1 MHRLNLPNKITIIRI
16 FLIPLFLVF
25 LISSAKISPLFAAS
39 IFGVAAF
46 TDWLDGYLARTTK
59 QVTTLGKLLD
69 PIADKILVTAALIP
83 LVELDRISAWIAVV
97 IIGREFAV
105 SGLRTVAMSQGIVI
119 AASWWGKYKM
129 VFEII
134 AIMFLILNYKI
145 LFVNFLLLGTIAI
158 WVAMV
163 MSLVSGIDYFIKFWN
178 QFNIKLSQ

>member
-25 LISSAKISPLFAAS
+25 LISLTRISPLFAAS
-39 IFGVAAF
+39 VFGLAAF

-83 LVELDRISAWIAVV
+83 LVELDIISAWIAVV

-119 AASWWGKYKM
+119 AASGWGKYKM
-129 VFEII
+129 VFEMT

-145 LFVNFLLLGTIAI
+145 LFLDFLLLGTIAI
-158 WVAMV
+158 WIAMI
-163 MSLVSGIDYFIKFWN
+163 MSLISGIDYFVKFWN
-178 QFNIKLSQ
+178 QFNVKLSQ

>member
-25 LISSAKISPLFAAS
+25 LISSTKISPLFAAS

-134 AIMFLILNYKI
+134 SIMFLILNYKI
-145 LFVNFLLLGTIAI
+145 VFFNFLFLGTIAI
-158 WVAMV
+158 WIAMA
-163 MSLVSGIDYFIKFWN
+163 MSLISGIDYFVKFWN
-178 QFNIKLSQ
+178 QFNVKLSQ